1 MTNIKTIDITP
12 DTSLL
17 PKLGYAGYSPA
28 QAIAELVDNSIDE
41 IFEDRDL
48 QVAIRIDGESI
59 VVADN
64 AKGMNEKEI
73 ILAMTL
79 AHSEKKGKLGEFG
92 LGLKTACLSLGEVFT
107 IKTKHYQS
115 PKEYTVTFDEAEWK
129 CASAGWTLQLQE
141 YDSPGENHYTVVK
154 ITRLKKFYPNLH
166 NYIRTDLQKRFAPFI
181 TDGKVKIIVNGKL
194 CRSEDPELIESSK
207 KPFSLH
213 LQSGPTIRGWYGLL
227 KQGSNKG
234 LYGFTTFR
242 RGRMITAYDKIA
254 IGEHPTI
261 SRIIGEIHLDHVP
274 VTTAKRE
281 FEKSSTEY
289 HEAEQAL
296 KEEFREI
303 IKQARQKASEETVT
317 KDVVDKLEAWKDKIA
332 EAINSEDFR
341 NYTIKFKGLYPQK
354 VQREGIEQELEVEK
368 RKPASRESEP
378 KPKPESTKTREPKE
392 THKKKRHIVR
402 IKGKNVEFQH
412 QFVQLGAEAS
422 WKNWDYLPGKMI
434 EIFTNTDFPAFG
446 ATRDKVFYAVMTI
459 AESISEVLVK
469 EAEEDTANINE
480 VKELILRKASE
491 LEQELT

>member
-1 MTNIKTIDITP
+1 MTTVKTIDITP

-41 IFEDRDL
+41 IIEDRDL
-48 QVAIRIDGESI
+48 NVAVRIDGESI
-59 VVADN
+59 SVADN
-64 AKGMNEKEI
+64 AKGMSEKEV

-107 IKTKHYQS
+107 VRTKRFGGNN
-115 PKEYTVTFDEAEWK
+115 EYSVTFDEAEWK
-129 CASAGWTLQLQE
+129 CASNGWTLQLQE
-141 YDSPGENHYTVVK
+141 TEAPGENHYTVVK

-181 TDGKVKIIVNGKL
+181 NDGKVKITVNGKL
-194 CRSEDPELIESSK
+194 CRTEVQELIENSRK
-207 KPFSLH
+207 DFSLQ
-213 LQSGPTIRGWYGLL
+213 LPSGAVIRGWYGLL

-281 FEKSSTEY
+281 FEKSSPEY
-289 HEAEQAL
+289 REAEQAL

-303 IKQARQKASEETVT
+303 IKQARQKASEEKVT
-317 KDVVDKLEAWKDKIA
+317 KDIVDRLEAWKDKIA
-332 EAINSEDFR
+332 EAVNSDDFR
-341 NYTIKFKGLYPQK
+341 NYTIKFKGLRPQK
-354 VQREGIEQELEVEK
+354 ADREGVTEEIDVEK
-368 RKPASRESEP
+368 RQPLSDTAQPQSEP
-378 KPKPESTKTREPKE
+378 ETTKTREPKE
-392 THKKKRHIVR
+392 VHKRKRQVVR
-402 IKGKNVEFQH
+402 IKGKNVEFIH
-412 QFVQLGAEAS
+412 KFAQLGGEAS
-422 WKNWDYLPGKMI
+422 WKSWNYLPGKLI
-434 EIFTNTDFPAFG
+434 EVFTNTDFPAFEV
-446 ATRDKVFYAVMTI
+446 TKDKVFYAVMII
-459 AESISEVLVK
+459 AESISEVLVR
-469 EAEEDTANINE
+469 EAEEDTANVNE

-491 LEQELT
+491 LEQELE